1 MSAALSLSIVIPCH
15 ARTDLLAECLQS
27 VVKYAPLASEVLVV
41 DDASPGGA
49 VGRTAAGF
57 PGVRTLR
64 LPRRRGF
71 CVAANA
77 GLRATRGAVVE
88 LLNDDTVVTAG
99 WAEAALACFADPK
112 VGAVAPLVL
121 FWPGEGR
128 PRVDSAGD
136 RYDLGGFARKRGH
149 GERLGPNHL
158 RPRRVFGASGSS
170 AFYRRAA
177 LERVGLFPES
187 FGAYFEDVDLSF
199 RLHRAGYA
207 VAYAPASRV
216 LHRGGSSYG
225 RASRRLVERQSCNEE
240 RVFWRNL
247 PGPLLRRALARHL
260 AVLGGKALRRWDE
273 GTLLP
278 WLWGRVRAWS
288 ELCACRRHSGRL
300 PPRYGNAVTG

>member
-1 MSAALSLSIVIPCH
+1 MTAAPPLSVVIPCH
-15 ARTDLLAECLQS
+15 ARADLLAECLRS
-27 VVKYAPLASEVLVV
+27 VAQYSPPASEVIVV

-49 VGRTAAGF
+49 VARAAAGF
-57 PGVRTLR
+57 PGVRVLC
-64 LPRRRGF
+64 LASRRGF
-71 CVAANA
+71 CAAANA
-77 GLRATRGAVVE
+77 GLRAARGEVVE
-88 LLNDDTVVTAG
+88 LLNDDTVVTPG
-99 WAEAALACFADPK
+99 WADAALVCFAAPR

-121 FWPGEGR
+121 CWPGEGP

-136 RYDLGGFARKRGH
+136 AYDLGGFARKRGH
-149 GERLGPNHL
+149 GERLGPSHL

-170 AFYRRAA
+170 AFYRRSA

-225 RASRRLVERQSCNEE
+225 RPSRRLVERQSCNEE

-247 PGPLLRRALARHL
+247 PGPLLRRALPRHL
-260 AVLGGKALRRWDE
+260 AVLAGKALRRCDE
-273 GTLLP
+273 GLLLP
-278 WLWGRVRAWS
+278 WLWGRVRAWAN
-288 ELCACRRHSGRL
+288 LPADRRDYSRWPGRADE
-300 PPRYGNAVTG
+300 R